1 MRRLDFILR
10 DEKEIDKRG
19 GQEWRQR
26 DHRVSAVVVE
36 MEQSGWRKN
45 RLGLCEGVR
54 GAERERSDQNGPLLS
69 VSCLEDD
76 GTNLCNGES
85 CGVNKWALG

>member
-45 RLGLCEGVR
+45 RLGLC
-54 GAERERSDQNGPLLS
+54 
-69 VSCLEDD
+69 D
-76 GTNLCNGES
+76 GCAWG
-85 CGVNKWALG
+85 